1 MKQYKA
7 KILDIQIPRQFIN
20 NQLLDIIDRDKI
32 QFKVMTQDGIENIE
46 LKQNE
51 DNTKL
56 HIDDEVLITKQTI
69 SNIDFIDIEKV
80 GWLWI

>member
-80 GWLWI
+80 G